1 MEGFVLPCKI
11 IINKYCSYNAPPT
24 AKDIL
29 IKKKKPQGKMY
40 NLLSCKEL
48 VFFSLIIFSPVENFV
63 SGHSL
68 GQIIVQLAPCLG
80 KLVYQKQAWYIR

>member
-1 MEGFVLPCKI
+1 
-11 IINKYCSYNAPPT
+11 
-24 AKDIL
+24 
-29 IKKKKPQGKMY
+29 MY